1 MDKIS
6 VIIPAYNAENFISE
20 AIDSVKIQVI
30 PDNIKIDITV
40 VDDGSTDGTS
50 SAAKA
55 AGAAVI
61 TQKHSGAASARNLG
75 VQQSFGNLVMF
86 LDADDVLTPG
96 AIAALC
102 DGLLAD
108 ADEIAANDAVFA
120 NAVEFFTPE
129 LAAESDGSVSARKH
143 PYSGTLPGCSLIRR
157 HVFDKIGTFDET
169 LLSGET
175 VDWMIRL
182 KRSDCAVKQIGFVTL
197 KRRIHSSNTGRT
209 DRCGEMKNY
218 AAILR
223 AKMKKSSN

>member
-6 VIIPAYNAENFISE
+6 VIIPAYNAEKYISE
-20 AIDSVKIQVI
+20 AIDSVKGQAM
-30 PDNIKIDITV
+30 PDNIIIDITV
-40 VDDGSTDGTS
+40 VDDGSTDGTF
-50 SAAKA
+50 SAANA

-61 TQKHSGAASARNLG
+61 TQKHSGAAAARNLG
-75 VQQSFGNLVMF
+75 IQQSSGNLLMF

-102 DGLLAD
+102 DGMLPD
-108 ADEIAANDAVFA
+108 ADKNAANDAVFA
-120 NAVEFFTPE
+120 NAVEFITPE
-129 LAAESDGSVSARKH
+129 LAAERNGSVSARER

-157 HVFDKIGTFDET
+157 RVFDTIGAFNEA

-182 KRSDCAVKQIGFVTL
+182 KRSDCTVKQIDFITL

-209 DRCGEMKNY
+209 DRNGEMKNY

-223 AKMKKSSN
+223 AKMKKSSE